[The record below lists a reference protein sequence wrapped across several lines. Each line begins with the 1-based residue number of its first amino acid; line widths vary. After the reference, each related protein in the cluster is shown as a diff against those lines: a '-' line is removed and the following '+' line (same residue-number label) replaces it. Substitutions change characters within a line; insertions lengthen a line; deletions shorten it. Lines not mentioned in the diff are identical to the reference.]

1 MLIKFKPQE
10 IGSQKMGWGKKGQ
23 VMAGL
28 VLVTL
33 GALLLLHRLLILNF
47 YTTSWPLLLV
57 AVGVGLFLINRHT
70 WAGWVVGGIGVILF
84 VVNFAIVFFPGVEA
98 WSDLV
103 GPIILVII
111 GALLLYRFSHSELP
125 PKP

>member
-1 MLIKFKPQE
+1 MSDIRRGKRGQL
-10 IGSQKMGWGKKGQ
+10 MG
-23 VMAGL
+23 GL

-33 GALLLLHRLLILNF
+33 GALLLLHRLVILNF
-47 YTTSWPLLLV
+47 YTTSWPLLLIV
-57 AVGVGLFLINRHT
+57 IGLGLFLINRRT
-70 WAGWVVGGIGVILF
+70 WAGWVIGGIGVILF
-84 VVNFAIVFFPGVEA
+84 VVNFVIVFFPGVEA

-111 GALLLYRFSHSELP
+111 GILLLYRYSHSGFQ

>member
-1 MLIKFKPQE
+1 MLIKFKLRRLKNR
-10 IGSQKMGWGKKGQ
+10 KMGWRKKGQ
-23 VMAGL
+23 MMAGL

-57 AVGVGLFLINRHT
+57 AVGLGLFLLNRHT
-70 WAGWVVGGIGVILF
+70 WAGWVVGGIGIILF

-103 GPIILVII
+103 GPIILVLI
-111 GALLLYRFSHSELP
+111 GALLLYRFSHRGSP
-125 PKP
+125 PRS

>member
-1 MLIKFKPQE
+1 MLIKFKLRRLE
-10 IGSQKMGWGKKGQ
+10 NRKMGWRKKGQ
-23 VMAGL
+23 MMAGL

-57 AVGVGLFLINRHT
+57 AVGLGLFLLNRHT
-70 WAGWVVGGIGVILF
+70 WAGWVVGGIGIILF

-103 GPIILVII
+103 GPIILVLI
-111 GALLLYRFSHSELP
+111 GALLLYRFSHRGSP
-125 PKP
+125 PRS

>member
-1 MLIKFKPQE
+1 MLIKFKPPEMEGQE
-10 IGSQKMGWGKKGQ
+10 MGRGKKSQ
-23 VMAGL
+23 VLAGL

-57 AVGVGLFLINRHT
+57 AVGLGFFLINHHT
-70 WAGWVVGGIGVILF
+70 WAGWIIGGIGVILF

-111 GALLLYRFSHSELP
+111 GALLLYRFSHNGLP
-125 PKP
+125 PKL

>member
-1 MLIKFKPQE
+1 MLRKFKLLGME
-10 IGSQKMGWGKKGQ
+10 SQKMGRGKKGQ
-23 VMAGL
+23 VLAGL

-33 GALLLLHRLLILNF
+33 GALLLLHRLLILNL

-57 AVGVGLFLINRHT
+57 AVGLGLFLINRHT
-70 WAGWVVGGIGVILF
+70 WAGWIVGGIGVILF

-111 GALLLYRFSHSELP
+111 GALLLYRFSHGGLP

>member
-1 MLIKFKPQE
+1 M
-10 IGSQKMGWGKKGQ
+10 SRGKRGQ
-23 VMAGL
+23 VMGG
-28 VLVTL
+28 VILVTL
-33 GALLLLHRLLILNF
+33 GALLLLHRLVILNF

-57 AVGVGLFLINRHT
+57 AIGLGLFLMNRRT
-70 WAGWVVGGIGVILF
+70 WAGWIIGGIGVILF
-84 VVNFAIVFFPGVEA
+84 VVNFVIVFFPGVEA

-111 GALLLYRFSHSELP
+111 GVLLLYRYSHSSFH